1 MCLAMVI
8 ALRILGQARAG
19 SMLRSLNFTQPF
31 VLQTDASDG
40 GAGAVLSQC
49 DSGEEH
55 PEKSGIVLWKKNA
68 LQSSWQ
74 LRLSARVYL
83 LGKNLQSRQ
92 IIDPWSG

>member
-1 MCLAMVI
+1 M
-8 ALRILGQARAG
+8 
-19 SMLRSLNFTQPF
+19 
-31 VLQTDASDG
+31 
-40 GAGAVLSQC
+40 LSQC